1 MDKLNKQ
8 QLSGIAELVHYINDK
23 NVIQCILEKLGKENW
38 TRDILG
44 NCSYSN
50 LTPEQ
55 EEVLE
60 SLGGLLPAV
69 LA

>member
-1 MDKLNKQ
+1 MEKLNTQ

-23 NVIQCILEKLGKENW
+23 EVTQCILEKLGRENW

-44 NCSYSN
+44 NCSY

-55 EEVLE
+55 EEVL
-60 SLGGLLPAV
+60 
-69 LA
+69 